1 MAEFFFYFPHE
12 NIAAPNCWWEIDEK
26 RETRRREK
34 IGFFFF
40 FLIKVVKV
48 PQRNWQKIEIKKNW
62 IKQKDKNQQNEDADL
77 RRESIQSK
85 TTDFGGISRE

>member
-40 FLIKVVKV
+40 FFDKSGKSPTEKLTK
-48 PQRNWQKIEIKKNW
+48 NWNKKKW

-77 RRESIQSK
+77 RRKSIQSK